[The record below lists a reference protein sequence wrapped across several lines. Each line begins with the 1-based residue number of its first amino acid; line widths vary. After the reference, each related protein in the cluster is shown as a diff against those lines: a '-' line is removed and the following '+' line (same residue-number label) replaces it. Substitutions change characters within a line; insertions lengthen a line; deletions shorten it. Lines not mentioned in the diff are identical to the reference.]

1 MRIHSVELIN
11 FRNYEKEKIH
21 FQNNLNVIV
30 GKNAQGKTNLLESI
44 FLCCV
49 GKSFKTN
56 VEKDLINKNKTTA
69 SVKINF
75 ANKNGQVNVTI
86 GLENNKKFVK
96 LNEINLL
103 KISQLLGNL
112 CCVFF
117 SPNEL
122 KLIKEAPDDR
132 RKFINLDLSQI
143 NKEYYFNL
151 IRYNNILKERN
162 KLLKMYEN
170 ENTIKQTLPI
180 WDNQLA
186 NIGAKIIKDRLNFIN
201 KLNAFA
207 HIEHKNLTNNEENL
221 LINYASFEN
230 FENKTEKEIELSLLN
245 SLKTAHEKDIKLKFT
260 TIGPHRDD
268 LKFSINGFDVK
279 NFASQGQQR
288 TVALSLKLAELEIF
302 KEVLGEYP
310 ILLLD
315 DVFSELDDDR
325 QNKLINR
332 VKSIQTIITTTN
344 FNYNVLANII
354 EIDNAKVVN

>member
-1 MRIHSVELIN
+1 MQIHSVELVN

-21 FQNNLNVIV
+21 FKNNLNVII

-56 VEKDLINKNKTTA
+56 VEKDLINKAKTSA
-69 SVKINF
+69 SIKINF
-75 ANKNGQVNVTI
+75 TNKKGQVNVII

-122 KLIKEAPDDR
+122 KLVKETPEDR

-162 KLLKMYEN
+162 KLLKMYES
-170 ENTIKQTLPI
+170 ENTIKETLPI
-180 WDNQLA
+180 WDTQLA
-186 NIGAKIIKDRLNFIN
+186 SVGAKIIKDRLNFIN

-207 HIEHKNLTNNEENL
+207 HIEHKNLTSNEENL
-221 LINYASFEN
+221 FISYNSTENYD
-230 FENKTEKEIELSLLN
+230 NKNESEIEQSLLN
-245 SLKTAHEKDIKLKFT
+245 NLKINHDKDIKLKYT

-268 LKFSINGFDVK
+268 LKFLINGFDVK

-315 DVFSELDDDR
+315 DVFSELDDNR

-332 VKSIQTIITTTN
+332 VKSIQTIITTTS
-344 FNYNVLANII
+344 FNYNTSANII
-354 EIDNAKVVN
+354 EIENAKIK

>member
-1 MRIHSVELIN
+1 MQIHSVELVN

-21 FQNNLNVIV
+21 FKNNLNVIV

-56 VEKDLINKNKTTA
+56 VEKDLINKTKTSA
-69 SVKINF
+69 SIKINF
-75 ANKNGQVNVTI
+75 TNKKGKVNVTV

-122 KLIKEAPDDR
+122 KLVKETPEDR

-162 KLLKMYEN
+162 KLLKMYES
-170 ENTIKQTLPI
+170 ENTIKETLPI
-180 WDNQLA
+180 WDAQLA
-186 NIGAKIIKDRLNFIN
+186 NVGAKIIKDRLNFIN

-207 HIEHKNLTNNEENL
+207 HIEHKNLTSNEENL
-221 LINYASFEN
+221 FISYNSNEN
-230 FENKTEKEIELSLLN
+230 LENKTESEIEQSLLN
-245 SLKTAHEKDIKLKFT
+245 NLKINHDKDIKLKYT

-315 DVFSELDDDR
+315 DVFSELDDNR

-344 FNYNVLANII
+344 FNYNISANII
-354 EIDNAKVVN
+354 EIENAKIK

>member
-1 MRIHSVELIN
+1 MQIQSVELIN

-21 FQNNLNVIV
+21 FKNNLNVIV

-56 VEKDLINKNKTTA
+56 VEKDLINKTKTTA
-69 SVKINF
+69 SVRINF
-75 ANKNGQVNVTI
+75 TNKTGNVNVVI

-122 KLIKEAPDDR
+122 KLIKETPDDR

-170 ENTIKQTLPI
+170 ETTIKETLPI
-180 WDNQLA
+180 WDTQLA
-186 NIGAKIIKDRLNFIN
+186 SVGAKIIKDRLNFIN
-201 KLNAFA
+201 NLNSYA

-221 LINYASFEN
+221 FISYNSFEN
-230 FENKTEKEIELSLLN
+230 FENKTEKEIEQSLLS
-245 SLKTAHEKDIKLKFT
+245 SLKNAYEKDIKLKFT

-268 LKFSINGFDVK
+268 IKFTINGFDVK

-302 KEVLGEYP
+302 KGVLGEYP
-310 ILLLD
+310 VLLLD
-315 DVFSELDDDR
+315 DVFSELDDER
-325 QNKLINR
+325 QAKLINR
-332 VKSIQTIITTTN
+332 IKSIQTIITTTN
-344 FNYNVLANII
+344 FNYNVFANII
-354 EIDNAKVVN
+354 EINNAKVVK

>member
-1 MRIHSVELIN
+1 MQIHSVELVN

-21 FQNNLNVIV
+21 FKNNLNVIV

-56 VEKDLINKNKTTA
+56 VEKDLINKTKTSA
-69 SVKINF
+69 SIKINF
-75 ANKNGQVNVTI
+75 TNKKGQVNVTV

-122 KLIKEAPDDR
+122 KLVKETPEDR

-162 KLLKMYEN
+162 KLLKMYES
-170 ENTIKQTLPI
+170 ENTIKETLPI
-180 WDNQLA
+180 WDTQLA
-186 NIGAKIIKDRLNFIN
+186 NVGAKIIKDRLNFIN

-207 HIEHKNLTNNEENL
+207 HIEHKNLTSNEENL
-221 LINYASFEN
+221 FISYNSNEN
-230 FENKTEKEIELSLLN
+230 LENKTESEIEQSLLN
-245 SLKTAHEKDIKLKFT
+245 NLKINHDKDIKLKYT

-315 DVFSELDDDR
+315 DVFSELDDNR

-344 FNYNVLANII
+344 FNYNISANII
-354 EIDNAKVVN
+354 EIENAKIK

>member
-1 MRIHSVELIN
+1 MQIHSVELVN

-21 FQNNLNVIV
+21 FKNNLNVIV

-56 VEKDLINKNKTTA
+56 VEKDLINKTKTSA
-69 SVKINF
+69 SIKINF
-75 ANKNGQVNVTI
+75 TNKKGKVNVTV

-122 KLIKEAPDDR
+122 KLVKETPEDR

-162 KLLKMYEN
+162 KLLKMYES
-170 ENTIKQTLPI
+170 ENTIKETLPI
-180 WDNQLA
+180 WDTQLA
-186 NIGAKIIKDRLNFIN
+186 NVGAKIIKDRLNFIN

-207 HIEHKNLTNNEENL
+207 HIEHKNLTSNEENL
-221 LINYASFEN
+221 FISYNSNEN
-230 FENKTEKEIELSLLN
+230 LENKTESEIEQSLLN
-245 SLKTAHEKDIKLKFT
+245 NLKINHDKDIKLKYT

-315 DVFSELDDDR
+315 DVFSELDDNR

-344 FNYNVLANII
+344 FNYNISANII
-354 EIDNAKVVN
+354 EIENAKIK

>member
-11 FRNYEKEKIH
+11 FRNYEKESIH
-21 FQNNLNVIV
+21 FEDNLNVII

-56 VEKDLINKNKTTA
+56 VEKDLINKEKNFA

-75 ANKNGQVNVTI
+75 ENKKGQVNVVI

-122 KLIKEAPDDR
+122 KLIKETPEDR

-162 KLLKMYEN
+162 KLLKMYES
-170 ENTIKQTLPI
+170 EKVIKETLPI
-180 WDNQLA
+180 WDTQLA
-186 NIGAKIIKDRLNFIN
+186 SIGAKIIKDRLTFIN

-207 HIEHKNLTNNEENL
+207 HIEHKNLTNNLENL
-221 LINYASFEN
+221 FIAYNSIEN
-230 FENKTEKEIELSLLN
+230 FENKTISEIEQSLLN
-245 SLKTAHEKDIKLKFT
+245 NLKNNHDKDIKLRYT

-279 NFASQGQQR
+279 NFGSQGQQR

-315 DVFSELDDDR
+315 DVFSELDEER

-332 VKSIQTIITTTN
+332 VKSIQTLITTTSFSHN
-344 FNYNVLANII
+344 IEANII
-354 EIDNAKVVN
+354 KINKAKAVK